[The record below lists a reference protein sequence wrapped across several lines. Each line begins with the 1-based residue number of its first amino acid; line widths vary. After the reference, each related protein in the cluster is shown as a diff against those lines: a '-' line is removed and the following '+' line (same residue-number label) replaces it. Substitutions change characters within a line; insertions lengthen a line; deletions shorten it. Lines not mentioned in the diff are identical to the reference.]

1 MAMSKIPVTIITGFL
16 GAGKTTLLNYL
27 ISHNKEK
34 RFAVIENEFGEVGID
49 GALVMDAKE
58 GIFELSNG
66 CLCCTLND
74 DLINVLQKI
83 LNRESKIDHLLVETT
98 GIADPG
104 PIAMSFL
111 SDPHVKEAFYI
122 DGIITL
128 TDAQFIEQQL
138 EDQEIACNQ
147 VTMADVIIINKI
159 DKVDSYQTDTVN
171 NILKR
176 MNPGSQIIFHGR
188 DSAYEIDLLRLN
200 AFSEHSF
207 LSTFNTLKKHSYSYQ
222 INSSNQ
228 SSLLA
233 PTKQVRHAG
242 IHSHTF
248 VFKAPL
254 DVLKF
259 NIFIRALLTE
269 QLNVFRIKGIL
280 NLNSVEEKI
289 LFQAVN
295 SQYAT
300 DSMGPWISEDEKETK
315 IVFIGKD
322 LNKTLLQESLDLC
335 SSGDEFEPEFFYN
348 QLNRIISGMKK

>member
-1 MAMSKIPVTIITGFL
+1 MTKSKIPVTIITGFL
-16 GAGKTTLLNYL
+16 GAGKTTLLNYF
-27 ISHNKEK
+27 ISHQKEK

-74 DLINVLQKI
+74 DLIDVLQKI
-83 LNRESKIDHLLVETT
+83 LNRERKIEHLLVETT

-111 SDPHVKEAFYI
+111 SDPYIKEAFYI

-147 VTMADVIIINKI
+147 VIIADVIIINKI

-171 NILKR
+171 NILRR
-176 MNPGSQIIFHGR
+176 MNPGSRIVLHGK
-188 DSAYEIDLLRLN
+188 DSAYGFNLLELN
-200 AFSEHSF
+200 AFSEQSF
-207 LSTFNTLKKHSYSYQ
+207 LNTFNTLKKQTYSYQ
-222 INSSNQ
+222 KDTTSYSN
-228 SSLLA
+228 LLS
-233 PTKQVRHAG
+233 PTKQVKHAG

-269 QLNVFRIKGIL
+269 QLKVFRIKGIL

-295 SQYAT
+295 SQYST
-300 DSMGPWISEDEKETK
+300 DSMGPWISEDEKATK
-315 IVFIGKD
+315 IVFIGKN
-322 LNKTLLQESLDLC
+322 LSNSLLQDALDLC
-335 SSGDEFEPEFFYN
+335 SSSEAFEPEIFYN
-348 QLNRIISGMKK
+348 QLNRIILGMKR

>member
-1 MAMSKIPVTIITGFL
+1 MTKSKIPVTIITGFL
-16 GAGKTTLLNYL
+16 GAGKTTLLNHL
-27 ISHNKEK
+27 ISQHKEK

-83 LNRESKIDHLLVETT
+83 LDRDRKIEHLLVETT

-104 PIAMSFL
+104 PIAMTFL
-111 SDPHVKEAFYI
+111 SDPYVKEAFCI
-122 DGIITL
+122 DGIVTL

-138 EDQEIACNQ
+138 EDQEVACNQ

-159 DKVDSYQTDTVN
+159 DRVDSYQTDTVK
-171 NILKR
+171 NIIRR
-176 MNPGSQIIFHGR
+176 MNPGSRILLHGK
-188 DSAYEIDLLRLN
+188 DSTFDVNLLQLN
-200 AFSEHSF
+200 AFSEQSF
-207 LSTFNTLKKHSYSYQ
+207 LSAFNNSKKQTYSYQ
-222 INSSNQ
+222 KDTASYSNLLSS
-228 SSLLA
+228 
-233 PTKQVRHAG
+233 TKQVRHAD
-242 IHSHTF
+242 IHSHSF

-280 NLNSVEEKI
+280 NLNAVEEKI

-300 DSMGPWISEDEKETK
+300 DSMGPWISEDERETK
-315 IVFIGKD
+315 IVFIGKK
-322 LNKTLLQESLDLC
+322 LNNTLIQDALDLC
-335 SSGDEFEPEFFYN
+335 SSPEAFEPEIFYN
-348 QLNRIISGMKK
+348 QLNRIILGMKK

>member
-1 MAMSKIPVTIITGFL
+1 MPKIPVTIITGFL

-27 ISHNKEK
+27 ISHHKEK

-74 DLINVLQKI
+74 DLIDVLQKI
-83 LNRESKIDHLLVETT
+83 LNRDRKIEHLLVETT

-111 SDPHVKEAFYI
+111 SDPYVKEAFYI

-159 DKVDSYQTDTVN
+159 DRVDSYQTDTVK
-171 NILKR
+171 NILRR
-176 MNPGSQIIFHGR
+176 MNPGSLIVFHGK
-188 DSAYEIDLLRLN
+188 DSIYDINLLELN
-200 AFSEHSF
+200 AFSEQSF
-207 LSTFNTLKKHSYSYQ
+207 HSTFSALKKHSYSYQ
-222 INSSNQ
+222 KNGSDQ
-228 SSLLA
+228 ASLLA

-280 NLNSVEEKI
+280 NLNSVDEKI

-300 DSMGPWISEDEKETK
+300 DSMGPWASENEKETK
-315 IVFIGKD
+315 IVFIGKN
-322 LNKTLLQESLDLC
+322 LSKILLQEALDLC
-335 SSGDEFEPEFFYN
+335 SASAEFEPEIFYN
-348 QLNRIISGMKK
+348 QLNRIILGMKK